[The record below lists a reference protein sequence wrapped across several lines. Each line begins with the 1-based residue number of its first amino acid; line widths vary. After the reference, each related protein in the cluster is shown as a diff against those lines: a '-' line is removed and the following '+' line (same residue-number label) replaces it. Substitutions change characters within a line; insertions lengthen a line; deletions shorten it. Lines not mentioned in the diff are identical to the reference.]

1 MGILSSLFG
10 SKTEKIAKDMLGEY
24 AKSAK
29 ERIPNQNYN
38 DDYNNEPEE
47 TENVSSIGVSYGRKK
62 PAEENQFDYKGK
74 YTEYFEKVYR
84 EEFPEYDIQI
94 DKETDNWNKVSVITF
109 YSGENKALVVELL
122 SETSKR
128 KKLRSECAD
137 NGIPYLRFYYD
148 HRGWWNTRSYVVDRT
163 KKALGK

>member
-10 SKTEKIAKDMLGEY
+10 NKTEKIAKEMLGEY
-24 AKSAK
+24 AKSVK
-29 ERIPNQNYN
+29 ERIPNQNY
-38 DDYNNEPEE
+38 DDDNINNSEE
-47 TENVSSIGVSYGRKK
+47 TVGVSYGKKK
-62 PAEENQFDYKGK
+62 PAEENQFNFKGT
-74 YTEYFEKVYR
+74 YLEYFGKVFK
-84 EEFPEYDIQI
+84 EEFPEYNYQI
-94 DKETDNWNKVSVITF
+94 DKETDNWQNAGVITF

-122 SETSKR
+122 SEASKR

-163 KKALGK
+163 KKALGR